1 MADDKADQNPTP
13 AQTKETTTQD
23 IDKNVLHIKLYS
35 PFRTYYDQE
44 ALSLSAV
51 NKTGPFDILPQ
62 HHNFMTL
69 LEEGD
74 IIIRDSSG
82 EKKVRISHAV
92 LHVKNNRVTVFLD
105 V

>member
-1 MADDKADQNPTP
+1 MADTKTPPPKQAEPT
-13 AQTKETTTQD
+13 KSTT
-23 IDKNVLHIKLYS
+23 IHVKLYS

-69 LEEGD
+69 LEEGE
-74 IIIRDSSG
+74 IIIRDSKS
-82 EKKVRISHAV
+82 EKKVKISHAV
-92 LHVKNNRVTVFLD
+92 LHVKKDKVTVFLD

>member
-1 MADDKADQNPTP
+1 MTDDNTP
-13 AQTKETTTQD
+13 VAEQKQTK
-23 IDKNVLHIKLYS
+23 KNTIHIKLYS
-35 PFRTYYDQE
+35 PFRTYYNQE

-69 LEEGD
+69 LEEGE
-74 IIIRDSSG
+74 IIIRDSVG

-92 LHVKNNRVTVFLD
+92 LHVKDNKVTVFLD

>member
-1 MADDKADQNPTP
+1 MADTKTPPPKQADSPKKDT
-13 AQTKETTTQD
+13 
-23 IDKNVLHIKLYS
+23 VHIKLYS

-44 ALSLSAV
+44 AFSLSAV

-69 LEEGD
+69 LDEGE
-74 IIIRDSSG
+74 IIIRDEKS
-82 EKKVRISHAV
+82 EKKVKISHAV
-92 LHVKNNRVTVFLD
+92 LHVKKDKVTVFLD

>member
-1 MADDKADQNPTP
+1 MADAKTP
-13 AQTKETTTQD
+13 PPKQPDPPKSNA
-23 IDKNVLHIKLYS
+23 IHVKLYS

-69 LEEGD
+69 LEAGE
-74 IIIRDSSG
+74 IIIRDSKS
-82 EKKVRISHAV
+82 EKKVKISHAV
-92 LHVKNNRVTVFLD
+92 LHVKNDKVTVFLD